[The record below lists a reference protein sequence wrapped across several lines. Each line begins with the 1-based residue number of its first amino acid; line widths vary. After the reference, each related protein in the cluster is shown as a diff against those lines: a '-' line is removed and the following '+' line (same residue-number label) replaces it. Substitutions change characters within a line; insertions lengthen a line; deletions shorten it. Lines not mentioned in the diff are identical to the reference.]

1 MSGADL
7 FADVARSSRPDVRNP
22 ILSLPAA
29 LELLALPRAQ
39 RLIMK
44 RLLRELKAQCR
55 EQERRAYSQRKGPLT
70 AYWMAAGTYA
80 GHVAA
85 VLGK

>member
-1 MSGADL
+1 MTGRL
-7 FADVARSSRPDVRNP
+7 FAEPARSSRADVRNP
-22 ILSLPAA
+22 ILALPAA
-29 LELLALPRAQ
+29 LELQALPRSQ
-39 RLIMK
+39 RLIIK

-85 VLGK
+85 VLGR